1 MNISMIESLIYGLVC
16 GFAEFLPIS
25 STAHRSILNRLFGVD
40 QEEPLMA
47 MFLHIGALLAL
58 LVSSRTL
65 LHRLQRELEV
75 KRLARRRSRRQP
87 DEMAVLDMSLVK
99 TACIVMLLGFVFFF
113 KASAWNGNLPM
124 IAIFLVI
131 NGIVLH
137 VPLYLPKGNKD
148 ARSMSRLDA
157 VLLGIGSA
165 LTVIPGVSRVGITTS
180 LGIARGATPQNA
192 YKWGLL
198 ISVLALAAIIVMD
211 LVGVVT
217 AGLGELDF
225 SFILQCIMCGCA
237 AYLGATGGISL
248 MKMIVHKNGIE
259 NFSYYCWGAA
269 LFTFILYMI

>member
-113 KASAWNGNLPM
+113 KASAS
-124 IAIFLVI
+124 
-131 NGIVLH
+131 
-137 VPLYLPKGNKD
+137 
-148 ARSMSRLDA
+148 ARR
-157 VLLGIGSA
+157 
-165 LTVIPGVSRVGITTS
+165 
-180 LGIARGATPQNA
+180 
-192 YKWGLL
+192 W
-198 ISVLALAAIIVMD
+198 
-211 LVGVVT
+211 
-217 AGLGELDF
+217 E
-225 SFILQCIMCGCA
+225 
-237 AYLGATGGISL
+237 
-248 MKMIVHKNGIE
+248 
-259 NFSYYCWGAA
+259 
-269 LFTFILYMI
+269 

>member
-25 STAHRSILNRLFGVD
+25 STAHRSILNCLFGVD

-47 MFLHIGALLAL
+47 MFLHIGTLLAL

-113 KASAWNGNLPM
+113 KSSAWNGNLPM

-211 LVGVVT
+211 LIGVVT